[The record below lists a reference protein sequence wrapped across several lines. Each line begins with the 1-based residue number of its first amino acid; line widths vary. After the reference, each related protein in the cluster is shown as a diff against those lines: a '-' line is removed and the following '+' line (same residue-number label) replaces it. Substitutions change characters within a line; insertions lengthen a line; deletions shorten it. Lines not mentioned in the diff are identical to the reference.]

1 MYTYNTNTHLQLYV
15 RHADVYMCV
24 YVLCPVLVEQA
35 GTVNAELKSAL
46 KTKKSKRS
54 CDVLA
59 TNVFCVV
66 LALGLL
72 VLLAVLLMNA

>member
-1 MYTYNTNTHLQLYV
+1 
-15 RHADVYMCV
+15 MCV